1 MATAQNINRLTI
13 AIDNLWNMEL
23 RDYDVEK
30 SFQLRM
36 IYMSLEQVKKELI
49 EEREKRLA
57 VMGYIFRK
65 DRVE

>member
-57 VMGYIFRK
+57 AMGYIVRQG
-65 DRVE
+65 RVE